1 MKSLPRRAFTL
12 VEILVVVGIISL
24 LVGLLITAIGMARK
38 ASNATGSQA
47 NLKQWGAATI
57 NYTSTHKERLPWEGL
72 AAVADMPV
80 NLAEKTYWANAVA
93 ELAGEKPY
101 SEIVSMAASGQDEI
115 PIPPTRSLFIDPG
128 ASANAEAPWDFGSGA
143 FCFSYVPNMR
153 LNDALAAEAIPEPK
167 KVITMAMIADS
178 SATVLMF
185 ELRSRADELSA
196 SDPYFGQDLS
206 VNQSDW
212 RGFANRHF
220 DGGHIVFADGHVSH
234 VLTDIAT
241 RSMQGSRDPAQP
253 LGDWNKPKLIWNP
266 KGQATY

>member
-1 MKSLPRRAFTL
+1 MKSTAPRAFTL
-12 VEILVVVGIISL
+12 VEILVVVGIIALLIGL
-24 LVGLLITAIGMARK
+24 LVPGIAAARK

-57 NYTSTHKERLPWEGL
+57 NYTSTHKERLPWEGMQ
-72 AAVADMPV
+72 AVSDMAT

-101 SEIVSMAASGQDEI
+101 SEIVSMSLSGQDEI
-115 PIPPTRSLFIDPG
+115 PIPPMRSLFIDPG
-128 ASANAEAPWDFGSGA
+128 AAANPEAPWDFGAGS
-143 FCFSYVPNMR
+143 FCFNYVPNTR
-153 LNDALAAEAIPEPK
+153 LNDVVAADLVAEPK
-167 KVITMAMIADS
+167 KVITMAMIPDS
-178 SATVLMF
+178 AATVLMF
-185 ELRSRADELSA
+185 ELRSRADELPA

-220 DGGHIVFADGHVSH
+220 DGGHIAFADGHVAH
-234 VLTDIAT
+234 VLTDLAT
-241 RSMQGSRDPAQP
+241 RSMQGSRDPGQP

-266 KGQATY
+266 KGTASY

>member
-1 MKSLPRRAFTL
+1 MRSPSPRAFTL
-12 VEILVVVGIISL
+12 VEILVVVGIIAL
-24 LVGLLITAIGMARK
+24 LIGLLLPAVGMARK

-72 AAVADMPV
+72 GAVADMPL
-80 NLAEKTYWANAVA
+80 NLAEKSYWANAVA

-101 SEIVSMAASGQDEI
+101 SEIVSMGVSGQDEI
-115 PIPPTRSLFIDPG
+115 PIPPMRSLFIDPG
-128 ASANAEAPWDFGSGA
+128 ASANVEAPWDFGSGA
-143 FCFSYVPNMR
+143 FCFNYVPNTR
-153 LNDALAAEAIPEPK
+153 LNDTLSAELIPEPN
-167 KVITMAMIADS
+167 KVITMAMIPDS
-178 SATVLMF
+178 SSTVLMF
-185 ELRSRADELSA
+185 ELRSRADELTA

-220 DGGHIVFADGHVSH
+220 DGGHLVFADGHVAH
-234 VLTDIAT
+234 VLTDTAT
-241 RSMQGSRDPAQP
+241 RSMQGSRDPGQA